1 MQQNTNNL
9 SELHILPNKLV
20 TCLHLSFLRSG
31 IRMLWSTQTIM
42 VISLPNEVLQ
52 LVITLQTLSIDNCS
66 ECYYQF
72 THRASSSFFL
82 WIDVTAG
89 WDAFLSRNSKSTLIY
104 VYWKHARRNLWP
116 NIAYV
121 SEIYI
126 FVKIL
131 PIHKV
136 ISGLRSQPF
145 FLFFIA
151 SFFKLFFNQ
160 YALIIFLLS

>member
-52 LVITLQTLSIDNCS
+52 HVITLQTLNWQLFRFGNATINSLIELQVHSFS
-66 ECYYQF
+66 ELMSLQD
-72 THRASSSFFL
+72 A
-82 WIDVTAG
+82 
-89 WDAFLSRNSKSTLIY
+89 DAFLSRNSKSTLIY
-104 VYWKHARRNLWP
+104 VYWKHAWRNLWP

-151 SFFKLFFNQ
+151 SFF
-160 YALIIFLLS
+160 